1 MMNKLMFD
9 AACRLAYGKTMM
21 DGGSTVTT
29 KDAFWYEIPTEG
41 YAVGGLWEEVKLPK
55 EICTPNLFRSVWM
68 RYMEQ
73 AVAICKEQKRRGEEG
88 DNYTVSIGTWID
100 SDGAV
105 VFDIAEIFTDSE
117 HDDGTLASVRAMD
130 RCIQRDEDAMFD
142 LANQKE
148 VPNPAKTK
156 KA

>member
-1 MMNKLMFD
+1 MMNRLTFD
-9 AACRLAYGKTMM
+9 EACRLAYGKTMM
-21 DGGSTVTT
+21 DGGSTLTT

-41 YAVGGLWEEVKLPK
+41 YVVGGLWEEVKLPK
-55 EICTPNLFRSVWM
+55 EVCTPNLFRSVWM

-73 AVAICKEQKRRGEEG
+73 AQVLCKGK
-88 DNYTVSIGTWID
+88 DKDDTISIGTWVD
-100 SDGAV
+100 CYGAV

-142 LANQKE
+142 LANHKDI
-148 VPNPAKTK
+148 PNPTKTK
-156 KA
+156 TT

>member
-1 MMNKLMFD
+1 MFD

-41 YAVGGLWEEVKLPK
+41 YVVGGLWEEVKLPK

-73 AVAICKEQKRRGEEG
+73 AQVLCKGK
-88 DNYTVSIGTWID
+88 DKDDTISIGTWVD
-100 SDGAV
+100 CYGAV

-117 HDDGTLASVRAMD
+117 HDDRTLASVRAMD

-142 LANQKE
+142 LANHKDI
-148 VPNPAKTK
+148 PNPTKTK
-156 KA
+156 KS

>member
-1 MMNKLMFD
+1 MFD

-41 YAVGGLWEEVKLPK
+41 YVVGGLWEEVKLPK
-55 EICTPNLFRSVWM
+55 EVCTPNLFRSVWM

-73 AVAICKEQKRRGEEG
+73 AQVLCKGKDKE
-88 DNYTVSIGTWID
+88 DTISIGTWVD
-100 SDGAV
+100 CYGSV

-142 LANQKE
+142 LANHKDI
-148 VPNPAKTK
+148 PNPTKTK
-156 KA
+156 KS

>member
-1 MMNKLMFD
+1 MMNRLIFD

-21 DGGSTVTT
+21 DGGSTLTT

-41 YAVGGLWEEVKLPK
+41 YVVGGLWEEVKLPK

-73 AVAICKEQKRRGEEG
+73 AQVLCKGKDKE
-88 DNYTVSIGTWID
+88 DTISIGTWVD
-100 SDGAV
+100 CYGSV

-142 LANQKE
+142 LANHKDI
-148 VPNPAKTK
+148 PNPTKTK
-156 KA
+156 KS

>member
-1 MMNKLMFD
+1 MMNRLIFD

-21 DGGSTVTT
+21 DGGSTLTT
-29 KDAFWYEIPTEG
+29 QDAFWYEIPTEG
-41 YAVGGLWEEVKLPK
+41 YVVGGLWEEVKLPK
-55 EICTPNLFRSVWM
+55 EVCTPNLFRSVWM

-73 AVAICKEQKRRGEEG
+73 AQVLCKGK
-88 DNYTVSIGTWID
+88 DKDDTISIGTWVD
-100 SDGAV
+100 CYGSV

-142 LANQKE
+142 LANHKDI
-148 VPNPAKTK
+148 PNPTKTK
-156 KA
+156 KS

>member
-1 MMNKLMFD
+1 MFD

-41 YAVGGLWEEVKLPK
+41 YVVGGLWEEVKLPK
-55 EICTPNLFRSVWM
+55 EICTPNLLRSVWM

-73 AVAICKEQKRRGEEG
+73 AQVLCKGK
-88 DNYTVSIGTWID
+88 DKDDTISIGTWVD
-100 SDGAV
+100 CYGAV

-142 LANQKE
+142 LANHKDI
-148 VPNPAKTK
+148 PNPTKTK
-156 KA
+156 KS

>member
-1 MMNKLMFD
+1 MFD

-21 DGGSTVTT
+21 DGGSTLTT

-41 YAVGGLWEEVKLPK
+41 YVVGGLWEEVKLPK
-55 EICTPNLFRSVWM
+55 EVCTPNLFRSVWM

-73 AVAICKEQKRRGEEG
+73 AQVLCKGKDKE
-88 DNYTVSIGTWID
+88 DTISIGTWVD
-100 SDGAV
+100 CYGSV

-142 LANQKE
+142 LANHKDI
-148 VPNPAKTK
+148 PNPTKTK
-156 KA
+156 KS

>member
-1 MMNKLMFD
+1 MMNRLTFD
-9 AACRLAYGKTMM
+9 EACRLAYGKTMM
-21 DGGSTVTT
+21 DGGSTLTT

-41 YAVGGLWEEVKLPK
+41 YVVGGLWEEVKLPK

-73 AVAICKEQKRRGEEG
+73 AQVLCKGK
-88 DNYTVSIGTWID
+88 DKDDTISIGTWVD
-100 SDGAV
+100 CYGAV

-142 LANQKE
+142 LANHKDI
-148 VPNPAKTK
+148 PNPTKTK
-156 KA
+156 KS

>member
-1 MMNKLMFD
+1 M
-9 AACRLAYGKTMM
+9 AVYGRKSSFRRKFALRICSVLYGCDTWSKRKPSARKK
-21 DGGSTVTT
+21 G
-29 KDAFWYEIPTEG
+29 KDDTI
-41 YAVGGLWEEVKLPK
+41 
-55 EICTPNLFRSVWM
+55 
-68 RYMEQ
+68 
-73 AVAICKEQKRRGEEG
+73 
-88 DNYTVSIGTWID
+88 SIGTWID

-130 RCIQRDEDAMFD
+130 RCVQRDEDAMYD
-142 LANQKE
+142 LANHKE

>member
-1 MMNKLMFD
+1 MMNRLTFD
-9 AACRLAYGKTMM
+9 EACRLAYGKTMM
-21 DGGSTVTT
+21 DGGSTLTT

-41 YAVGGLWEEVKLPK
+41 YVVGGLWEEVKLPK
-55 EICTPNLFRSVWM
+55 EVCTPNLFRSVWM
-68 RYMEQ
+68 RYLEQ
-73 AVAICKEQKRRGEEG
+73 AQVLCKGK
-88 DNYTVSIGTWID
+88 DKDDTISIGTWRD
-100 SDGAV
+100 CYGAV

-142 LANQKE
+142 LANHKDI
-148 VPNPAKTK
+148 PNPTKTK

>member
-1 MMNKLMFD
+1 MMNRLIFD

-41 YAVGGLWEEVKLPK
+41 YVVGGLWEEVKLPK
-55 EICTPNLFRSVWM
+55 EVCTPNLFRSVWM
-68 RYMEQ
+68 RYLEQ
-73 AVAICKEQKRRGEEG
+73 AQVLCKGK
-88 DNYTVSIGTWID
+88 DKDDTISIGTWRD
-100 SDGAV
+100 CYGAV

-142 LANQKE
+142 LANHKDI
-148 VPNPAKTK
+148 PNPTKTK
-156 KA
+156 KS

>member
-1 MMNKLMFD
+1 MMNRLIFD

-41 YAVGGLWEEVKLPK
+41 YVVGGLWEEVKLPK

-73 AVAICKEQKRRGEEG
+73 AQVLCKGK
-88 DNYTVSIGTWID
+88 DKDDTISIGTWVD
-100 SDGAV
+100 CYGAV

-142 LANQKE
+142 LANHKDI
-148 VPNPAKTK
+148 PNPTKTK
-156 KA
+156 TT

>member
-1 MMNKLMFD
+1 MNRLIFD

-21 DGGSTVTT
+21 DGGSTLTT
-29 KDAFWYEIPTEG
+29 QDAFWYEIPTEG
-41 YAVGGLWEEVKLPK
+41 YVVGGLWEEVKLPK

-73 AVAICKEQKRRGEEG
+73 AQVLCKGK
-88 DNYTVSIGTWID
+88 DKDDTISIGTWVD
-100 SDGAV
+100 CYGSV

-142 LANQKE
+142 LANHKDI
-148 VPNPAKTK
+148 PNPTKTK
-156 KA
+156 KS